1 MITQILKLKT
11 KDLNNKQPVIKIQLK
26 QTLHTLN
33 ELSQNRNQ
41 LYWPATRSWTL
52 FALCVLKKDVETTKT
67 CVAYVQIC
75 MRNGTKYWNKYGVYN
90 WQLLYLYTYR
100 LETMKA

>member
-26 QTLHTLN
+26 QTLHT
-33 ELSQNRNQ
+33 QNQNQ

-52 FALCVLKKDVETTKT
+52 FAFCVLKKDNKDMCGICTDLH
-67 CVAYVQIC
+67 VQC
-75 MRNGTKYWNKYGVYN
+75 YEVQKYRNKYGVYN